1 MNIAHGAL
9 FVAHLVAS
17 LAATVILVVMRS
29 EAKGRLTAHSVA
41 RETPPRNM
49 AARLFHL
56 IPVTGALVIVTSGG
70 DIRWSEA
77 WIGIGMALYLA
88 GAAVLEARALPAERR
103 GEDLAVMRNVEWS
116 LVLLALA
123 ALVMLIQF

>member
-1 MNIAHGAL
+1 MNIIHGVL
-9 FVAHLVAS
+9 FVTHLVAS

-29 EAKGRLTAHSVA
+29 EARGRIAAQSGV
-41 RETPPRNM
+41 RRDVPRNM

-56 IPVTGALVIVTSGG
+56 IPVTGALVVVTSQG
-70 DIRWSEA
+70 DISWSA
-77 WIGIGMALYLA
+77 PWVGVGMALYLIGA
-88 GAAVLEARALPAERR
+88 GILEARALPAERR
-103 GEDLAVMRNVEWS
+103 GDDAVVVRSVEWS